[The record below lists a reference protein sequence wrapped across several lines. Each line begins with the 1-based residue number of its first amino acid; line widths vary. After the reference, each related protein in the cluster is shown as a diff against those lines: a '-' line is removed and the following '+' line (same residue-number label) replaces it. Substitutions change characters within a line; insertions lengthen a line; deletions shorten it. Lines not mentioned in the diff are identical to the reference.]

1 MKKSKVSGPKSKVLR
16 WIIASAV
23 LALDSRLQ
31 TPDCLA
37 DLSAVVTPGY
47 KFASGE
53 RADTSKLNRLG
64 NPTITITGTVG
75 GTNANV
81 ANNSINGAMLVAGFP
96 GSNLTWD
103 ANSPRRLVITNQ
115 AIGTNQ
121 INGEIAGLGLGSSS
135 GWLGVNVD
143 TNTIQITN
151 DVVTLNLTTYSNL
164 FSALLAQ
171 NLSNWWETNIY
182 TEAEFAIPAAGDR
195 TTNTHTLGRVP
206 TGVRWVL
213 KCNTADLGYVPGDE
227 VELWAAES
235 VTVVDGNALTT
246 WFNSTNNG
254 VARGYDTTTIDL
266 WTRTGASDKRAI
278 TESRWKIKAYA
289 RP

>member
-171 NLSNWWETNIY
+171 NLSNYFATNTIVI
-182 TEAEFAIPAAGDR
+182 EFDLPNAGTAI
-195 TTNTHTLGRVP
+195 TNTHTLGHIP
-206 TGVRWVL
+206 AMVRWVL
-213 KCNTADLGYVPGDE
+213 KCNTNDIGYVAGDE
-227 VELWAAES
+227 VELASAGYWSAGDTPAFS
-235 VTVVDGNALTT
+235 A
-246 WFNSTNNG
+246 WFNSTNCG
-254 VARGYDTTTIDL
+254 VARNDQSPVVQLFDRVGT
-266 WTRTGASDKRAI
+266 ASEATL
-278 TESRWKIKAYA
+278 TESRWKLKAYA